1 MTSLQDIVTLKS
13 VMKESLFE
21 ILISNLIKDL
31 SNLLEPQ
38 LDDESTE
45 EETEIKRKQK
55 FLFRLLLNCESEI
68 DSLESQQVKIV
79 SFFKC
84 VFFGHR
90 VLQLKNGTE
99 KRNTP

>member
-38 LDDESTE
+38 HDDESTE
-45 EETEIKRKQK
+45 EETEVKRKQK

-79 SFFKC
+79 SFLNY
-84 VFFGHR
+84 VFFYKSRTCHR
-90 VLQLKNGTE
+90 VHQL
-99 KRNTP
+99 